1 MSGGNGD
8 VINITRA
15 IDAGPFTSFQIVA
28 IVLCSLVAF
37 LDGLDSQSIAV
48 AAPLIA
54 EKLGLARTA
63 LGPIFSAALLGAMIG
78 ALTFG
83 PLGDHFG
90 RKRCLIAAAVIFGVC
105 TLLTTRVASYEELLA
120 VRFAAGIG

>member
-1 MSGGNGD
+1 MSGEKRD
-8 VINITRA
+8 VLNITQA
-15 IDAGPFTSFQIVA
+15 IDFGPVTPFQIGA
-28 IVLCSLVAF
+28 IILCSLVAF

-63 LGPIFSAALLGAMIG
+63 LGPIFSAALLGAMSG
-78 ALTFG
+78 ALPSG
-83 PLGDHFG
+83 PLGDHSV

-105 TLLTTRVASYEELLA
+105 TLLTTRVAFYEELLA
-120 VRFAAGIG
+120 V